1 MSALARLAVEAGYRV
16 SGTDRDDSELLA
28 RLREAGVDARAGH
41 LTEAIPADTASV
53 VISTAISPDNPELLA
68 AVARGIAVLHR
79 SDLLQELMSLKRGLA
94 VAGAHG
100 KSTTSALLALALGE
114 SSACIGA
121 AIPGGDGTG
130 ARWGSGPWFVA
141 EADESDRSLLR
152 LSPEAA
158 ILLNV
163 DHDHHATYSSLAEV
177 EEVMREFVAAIPQGG
192 ALVVGPDAR
201 ALACAEAAVC
211 EVITVGDGGDYN
223 VSGSGAGATIARSG
237 GEPVA
242 MPLSIPGRHNAQNAA
257 CAVALAVWCGVDLD
271 TAVDRIA
278 DFTGVGRRFGHVGAH
293 RGIVVVDVYALHP
306 AEITATITA
315 AREIHGGRL
324 VVVFQ
329 PHLPSRTQALA
340 TELGIALG
348 GADVVYVTDIYLS
361 REAPIP
367 GLDGGAVA
375 RHVPRPPGARY
386 VPCLTDVTKVLAPQ
400 LRPGDLVLTLGAGD
414 VTRLGQ
420 ELLAAVKNLPS
431 DGDVHRSDPR
441 PAVSDARRA

>member
-1 MSALARLAVEAGYRV
+1 
-16 SGTDRDDSELLA
+16 
-28 RLREAGVDARAGH
+28 
-41 LTEAIPADTASV
+41 
-53 VISTAISPDNPELLA
+53 
-68 AVARGIAVLHR
+68 VARGIAVLHR

-114 SSACIGA
+114 SSACVGA
-121 AIPGGDGTG
+121 ALPGGDGTG

-152 LSPEAA
+152 LLPEAA

-163 DHDHHATYSSLAEV
+163 DHDHHATYASLAEV

-223 VSGSGAGATIARSG
+223 VSGSGAGAIIARSG

-242 MPLSIPGRHNAQNAA
+242 MPLSIPGLHNAQNAA
-257 CAVALAVWCGVDLD
+257 CAVALAVWCGVDLE

-278 DFTGVGRRFGHVGAH
+278 DFTGVGRRFEHVGAH
-293 RGIVVVDVYALHP
+293 RGIVVVDDYAHHP

-315 AREIHGGRL
+315 AREINGGRL

-386 VPCLTDVTKVLAPQ
+386 VPYLTDVTKVLAPQ

-420 ELLAAVKNLPS
+420 ELLAAVKNLPC

>member
-1 MSALARLAVEAGYRV
+1 MSALARLAVAAGYRV

-41 LTEAIPADTASV
+41 RAEAIPADTASV

-68 AVARGIAVLHR
+68 ALARGIAVLHR

-114 SSACIGA
+114 SSACVGA
-121 AIPGGDGTG
+121 ALPGGDGTG

-152 LSPEAA
+152 LSPAAA

-163 DHDHHATYSSLAEV
+163 DHDHHATYASLAEV
-177 EEVMREFVAAIPQGG
+177 EDVMRDFVAAIPQDG

-242 MPLSIPGRHNAQNAA
+242 MPLSIPGLHNAQNAA

-278 DFTGVGRRFGHVGAH
+278 DFTGVGRRFEHVGAH
-293 RGIVVVDVYALHP
+293 RGIVVVDDYAHHP

-441 PAVSDARRA
+441 RAVSDARRA

>member
-1 MSALARLAVEAGYRV
+1 MSALARLAVAAGYRV

-41 LTEAIPADTASV
+41 LAEAIPADTASV
-53 VISTAISPDNPELLA
+53 VISTAISPDNPELIA

-114 SSACIGA
+114 SSACVGA
-121 AIPGGDGTG
+121 ALPGGDGTG

-163 DHDHHATYSSLAEV
+163 DHDHHATYASLAEV
-177 EEVMREFVAAIPQGG
+177 EDVMRDFVAAIPQDG

-242 MPLSIPGRHNAQNAA
+242 MPLSIPGLHNAQNAA
-257 CAVALAVWCGVDLD
+257 CAVALAVWCGVDLG

-278 DFTGVGRRFGHVGAH
+278 DFTGVGRRFEHVGAH
-293 RGIVVVDVYALHP
+293 RGIVVVDDYAHHP

-386 VPCLTDVTKVLAPQ
+386 VPCLTDVAEVLAPQ

-441 PAVSDARRA
+441 RAVSDARRA

>member
-41 LTEAIPADTASV
+41 LADAVPIDTESV

-114 SSACIGA
+114 SSACVGA
-121 AIPGGDGTG
+121 ALPGGDGTG

-152 LSPEAA
+152 LLPEAA

-163 DHDHHATYSSLAEV
+163 DHDHHATYASLAEV

-223 VSGSGAGATIARSG
+223 VSGSGAGAIIARSG

-242 MPLSIPGRHNAQNAA
+242 MPLSIPGLHNAQNAA
-257 CAVALAVWCGVDLD
+257 CAVALA
-271 TAVDRIA
+271 A
-278 DFTGVGRRFGHVGAH
+278 F
-293 RGIVVVDVYALHP
+293 
-306 AEITATITA
+306 
-315 AREIHGGRL
+315 
-324 VVVFQ
+324 
-329 PHLPSRTQALA
+329 
-340 TELGIALG
+340 
-348 GADVVYVTDIYLS
+348 
-361 REAPIP
+361 
-367 GLDGGAVA
+367 
-375 RHVPRPPGARY
+375 
-386 VPCLTDVTKVLAPQ
+386 
-400 LRPGDLVLTLGAGD
+400 
-414 VTRLGQ
+414 
-420 ELLAAVKNLPS
+420 
-431 DGDVHRSDPR
+431 
-441 PAVSDARRA
+441 